1 MAQSHVMLDIETFG
15 KSNEAAI
22 VAIGAVKFTPEHQHI
37 GERFY
42 VVVNPRSAE
51 CFGKMDADTVLW
63 WMSKERTAARE
74 TMLATD
80 MVDLP
85 SALEAFAMW
94 YGSDDKLPI
103 WGNGA
108 TFDNVVVK
116 NAYEKCGME
125 LPWSYNADRCYRT
138 IRALGH
144 DVPFTSVGTYHNAVD
159 DATTQALHLMKI
171 ARRLGIKLA

>member
-1 MAQSHVMLDIETFG
+1 MLDIETFG

-22 VAIGAVKFTPEHQHI
+22 VAIGAVKFVPEHHLI
-37 GERFY
+37 CERFY
-42 VVVNPRSAE
+42 VVVNPRSSE
-51 CFGKMDADTVLW
+51 RFGKMDADTVLW

-85 SALEAFAMW
+85 SALEAFDMW
-94 YGSDDKLPI
+94 YGTDDKLPI

-125 LPWSYNADRCYRT
+125 APWSYKADRCYRT
-138 IRALGH
+138 IFNTLH
-144 DVPFTSVGTYHNAVD
+144 DVPFTNVGTYHNAVD
-159 DATTQALHLMKI
+159 DATAQAIHLMKI
-171 ARRLGIKLA
+171 ARKLGIKLA